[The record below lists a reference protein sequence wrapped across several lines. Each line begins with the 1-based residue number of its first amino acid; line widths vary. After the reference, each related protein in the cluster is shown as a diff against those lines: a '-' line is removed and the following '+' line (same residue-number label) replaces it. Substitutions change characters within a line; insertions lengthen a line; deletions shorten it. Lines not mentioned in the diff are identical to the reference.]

1 MINIIRKTRSGL
13 DLVWWMQL
21 NKHEAEFITG
31 KLCVCVCVCVCVYVF
46 EREIEKEENEKR
58 NHSH

>member
-1 MINIIRKTRSGL
+1 MINIISKTRSGW
-13 DLVWWMQL
+13 DPVWWMQL

-31 KLCVCVCVCVCVYVF
+31 KLCVCVCVCVF
-46 EREIEKEENEKR
+46 EREIEEEENEKI